1 MTPGCGLMRMAKASL
16 YYQERNGLEARI
28 VQKPDSSSVGNFCFF
43 LEIFI
48 SSLFFNKRIYFV
60 KIFKANLC
68 ITFWDK
74 IYNFNFL

>member
-1 MTPGCGLMRMAKASL
+1 MTPGCGLMCMAKASL

-48 SSLFFNKRIYFV
+48 SSLFFK
-60 KIFKANLC
+60 KKDLLC
-68 ITFWDK
+68 EDFQGQSV
-74 IYNFNFL
+74 YNIL